1 MVYMSAHFTI
11 RAVPPMTN
19 NYQLVISYYTEVD
32 SIENSIITLYSYP
45 DIYVV
50 ERTRYSIVEDTTGV
64 IPTSQ
69 INISTTELK
78 IGLTMNYGDG
88 VLDNYITTGSIDS
101 FFNRSVTIYSIT

>member
-1 MVYMSAHFTI
+1 MVYMSAHFMI

-32 SIENSIITLYSYP
+32 SIENSIVTLYSYP
-45 DIYVV
+45 DIYAV

-101 FFNRSVTIYSIT
+101 FFNRSVKIYSIT